1 MQRYRKLKKEAPCK
15 EAPVP
20 AVPASWRLPTVTCE
34 EKPGDVKSCDV
45 NNGDALVVEAM
56 GMQLGAL
63 AQATSLLATA
73 ASSSATPAAISD
85 SDLLANVQDSTHD
98 HLAEVHRDVLD
109 VKAAVSAS
117 KRACPAPPSPQP
129 SCGSSG
135 EDVGHAGKSS
145 SPQCKHKPRKARA
158 RKRGSGR
165 KAQAIKRGFS
175 ETGQAYT
182 LLL

>member
-45 NNGDALVVEAM
+45 KSGDALVVEAM

-85 SDLLANVQDSTHD
+85 SDLLANVQDSIHD

-129 SCGSSG
+129 SCGSSS
-135 EDVGHAGKSS
+135 EAP
-145 SPQCKHKPRKARA
+145 SPQPFAGKHKPRKARA

-165 KAQAIKRGFS
+165 CKKAQKAGFS
-175 ETGQAYT
+175 EAGQAFT